1 MKVAEDDSRKKQA
14 EKEETKMRERM
25 TYKTLVKWREGEREE
40 RNGDVLLDGVRERDK
55 DGKREE

>member
-40 RNGDVLLDGVRERDK
+40 RNGDVLLDGERERDK
-55 DGKREE
+55 DRKREE

>member
-40 RNGDVLLDGVRERDK
+40 RNGDVLLDGEREKK
-55 DGKREE
+55 DRKQEK